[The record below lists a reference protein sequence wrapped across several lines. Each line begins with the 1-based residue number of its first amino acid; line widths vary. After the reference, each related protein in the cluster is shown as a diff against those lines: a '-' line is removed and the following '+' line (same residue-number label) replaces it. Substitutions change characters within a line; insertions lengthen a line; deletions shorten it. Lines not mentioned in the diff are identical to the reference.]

1 MEAAN
6 NKVSFNIPARDLD
19 SLSFCSTK
27 PKLFKEWVE
36 ALPKANV
43 GETSKRL
50 YLALQE
56 MNRLKIDDKERFL
69 LLELLYP
76 VVDYVCHLLAPH
88 YLNQPLILPAKA
100 QKVSN
105 LASALQG
112 NMALGYTS
120 VVAWSVVHRSS
131 LTTKKETSKIATQAI
146 ARAINCHNQILLR
159 AYQLYRPAPIN
170 IWKELYTLYTVAEQS
185 NIEDRPIHKPS
196 STPNTESNSIK
207 HELIRALLL
216 STCKPNMLRQTEIAQ
231 VFMATLNWALWAEL
245 CVEDDLFGLF
255 KVDLLSNS
263 APTYLE
269 EDQTDGAE
277 PNDTAMSSSAMSSS
291 TEPSLTLPS
300 LTVPSLTMSNPTVP
314 SSTVSSSA
322 ASNSAMSRSLFTADL
337 VPRLNAFINS
347 ALSKTGP
354 EDDFQL
360 PDNIQPSLLK
370 HLASVWDTSKKR
382 TFDRTETSG
391 TLELCVGFSALY
403 FYVSDGKDFQTQLR
417 GGKASNLIESE
428 DNPFLNPT
436 GSPFKQPYREETKS
450 ADDVW
455 SLAYDAGGKEINK
468 SGDFNADL
476 LNVENIDKQLAAEA
490 TAQQNKSYPSYQCN
504 IVDTSPGGYCI
515 GWMEGI
521 PSQIRTGEI
530 IGIKEPNQNTWAI
543 AVIRWVTQAGKQ
555 KAKLGIELLSPEAK
569 PCGAKVIQKTGQ
581 DTDYLRALKLPAIKA
596 IDQPASLLMPNI
608 SFRPNT
614 KIVINLQG
622 QERRACLIEQIDTTA
637 GYSQFAYNFLEAE
650 IKPELTPDSNQTP
663 QQKGDDFDTL
673 WSSL

>member
-1 MEAAN
+1 MEASH
-6 NKVSFNIPARDLD
+6 NKISFNIPTRDLD
-19 SLSFCSTK
+19 SLSFCGTK
-27 PKLFKEWVE
+27 PKLFKAWVE
-36 ALPKANV
+36 ALPKANI
-43 GETSKRL
+43 GEMSKRL

-56 MNRLKIDDKERFL
+56 MNRLKIDDKERFV
-69 LLELLYP
+69 LLEMLYP

-88 YLNQPLILPAKA
+88 YLNQPLILPTKA
-100 QKVSN
+100 QKVSS
-105 LASALQG
+105 LASALQE

-120 VVAWSVVHRSS
+120 VVAWSMRNRSS
-131 LTTKKETSKIATQAI
+131 RKETAKIATQAI
-146 ARAINCHNQILLR
+146 ARAISCHNQILLR
-159 AYQLYRPAPIN
+159 SFQLYRPPPKN
-170 IWKELYTLYTVAEQS
+170 IWNELYSLYSVAEQF

-216 STCKPNMLRQTEIAQ
+216 STCKPNMLRQAEIAQ

-269 EDQTDGAE
+269 EDQTDDIE
-277 PNDTAMSSSAMSSS
+277 PNDT
-291 TEPSLTLPS
+291 TL
-300 LTVPSLTMSNPTVP
+300 
-314 SSTVSSSA
+314 SSSA
-322 ASNSAMSRSLFTADL
+322 ASSSAASSSVMSRSLFTADL

-347 ALSKTGP
+347 ALSKTSP

-360 PDNIQPSLLK
+360 PSNIQPSLLK

-382 TFDRTETSG
+382 NFDRTETSG

-403 FYVSDGKDFQTQLR
+403 FYVSNGKDFQTQLR
-417 GGKASNLIESE
+417 GDKVSNLVESE

-450 ADDVW
+450 TDDIW
-455 SLAYDAGGKEINK
+455 SLAYDAGGKKINK
-468 SGDFNADL
+468 SDDFEADL
-476 LNVENIDKQLAAEA
+476 LNVDNIDKQLAAEA
-490 TAQQNKSYPSYQCN
+490 TVQQSKSYPSYQCN

-530 IGIKEPNQNTWAI
+530 IGIKEPNQRTWAI

-569 PCGAKVIQKTGQ
+569 PCGSKVIQKTGQ

-614 KIVINLQG
+614 KIMINQQG
-622 QERRACLIEQIDTTA
+622 QERRACLVEQIDTTA
-637 GYSQFAYNFLEAE
+637 GYSQFAYNFLDTET
-650 IKPELTPDSNQTP
+650 KPELSPDSKQTL

-673 WSSL
+673 WNSL

>member
-1 MEAAN
+1 MEATH
-6 NKVSFNIPARDLD
+6 NKISFNIPTRDLD
-19 SLSFCSTK
+19 SLSFCGTK
-27 PKLFKEWVE
+27 PKLFKAWVE
-36 ALPKANV
+36 ALPKANI

-56 MNRLKIDDKERFL
+56 MNRLKIDDKERFV
-69 LLELLYP
+69 LLEMLYP

-88 YLNQPLILPAKA
+88 YLNQPLILPTKA
-100 QKVSN
+100 QKVSS
-105 LASALQG
+105 LASALQE

-120 VVAWSVVHRSS
+120 VVAWSMRNRSS
-131 LTTKKETSKIATQAI
+131 KKETSKIATQAI
-146 ARAINCHNQILLR
+146 ARAISCHNQILLR
-159 AYQLYRPAPIN
+159 SFQLYRPPPKN
-170 IWKELYTLYTVAEQS
+170 IWNELYSLYSVAEQF

-216 STCKPNMLRQTEIAQ
+216 STCKPNMLRQAEIAQ

-255 KVDLLSNS
+255 KVDLLSNN

-269 EDQTDGAE
+269 EDQTDDIE
-277 PNDTAMSSSAMSSS
+277 PNDTTLSSSAMSSS
-291 TEPSLTLPS
+291 AA
-300 LTVPSLTMSNPTVP
+300 
-314 SSTVSSSA
+314 SSSV
-322 ASNSAMSRSLFTADL
+322 MSRSLFTADL

-347 ALSKTGP
+347 ALSKTSP

-360 PDNIQPSLLK
+360 PNNIQPSLLK

-382 TFDRTETSG
+382 NFDRTETGG

-403 FYVSDGKDFQTQLR
+403 FYVSNGKDFQTQLR
-417 GGKASNLIESE
+417 GGKVSNLIESE

-450 ADDVW
+450 TDDIW
-455 SLAYDAGGKEINK
+455 SLAYDAGGKKINK
-468 SGDFNADL
+468 SDDFKADL
-476 LNVENIDKQLAAEA
+476 LNVDNIDKQLAAEA
-490 TAQQNKSYPSYQCN
+490 TAQQSKSYPSYQCN

-530 IGIKEPNQNTWAI
+530 IGIKEPNQSTWAI

-569 PCGAKVIQKTGQ
+569 PCGSKVIQKTGQ

-614 KIVINLQG
+614 KIVINQQG

-637 GYSQFAYNFLEAE
+637 GYSQFAYNFLDTET
-650 IKPELTPDSNQTP
+650 KPELSPDSKQTP

-673 WSSL
+673 WNSL